1 MQFNFDVAIIGA
13 GPNGLCL
20 AQALVECGLRIAVIE
35 RQAEEAIAQPAFD
48 GREIALTHRSSRM
61 LQELGIWQHID
72 PSAISVLR
80 DAQVLNGP
88 SLYAMKIQQ
97 QDGEQTALGHLVAN
111 YQIRQAAYQA
121 IKSSPHIHLFTD
133 KTLSSMHTD
142 KTQAHLTLASGEKLQ
157 AALIVAADSRF
168 SETRR
173 MMGISANMH
182 DFGKSMMVCVMEHAI
197 PHQHSAWEWF
207 DYGQTLALLPMNG
220 QRSSVVITL
229 AAAEM
234 QALMQMHALDFNHAI
249 EKRFAHRLGQ
259 MRLASSRHT
268 YPLVTAYAERFCAQ
282 RFALVGDAA
291 VGMHPVT
298 AHGFNFGLLGIAH
311 LRQEIKNALASG
323 GDIASQRA
331 LLNYERKLRLDTR
344 PLFLATHAI
353 AKLYSDDSALARIL
367 RVASLRVANNISPI
381 KRAIANRL
389 AETH

>member
-1 MQFNFDVAIIGA
+1 MQSNFDVAIIGA

-20 AQALVECGLRIAVIE
+20 AQALAMCGLRIAVIE
-35 RQAEEAIAQPAFD
+35 RQTEEAIAQPAFD

-61 LQELGIWQHID
+61 LRELGIWQHID
-72 PSAISVLR
+72 PNAISVLR

-88 SLYAMKIQQ
+88 SLYAMKIKQ
-97 QDGEQTALGHLVAN
+97 QDSGQTELGYLVAN

-121 IKSSPHIHLFTD
+121 IKSSPNIHLFTD

-182 DFGKSMMVCVMEHAI
+182 DFGKSMMVYVMEHTI

-220 QRSSVVITL
+220 QHSSVVITL
-229 AAAEM
+229 AAAQI
-234 QALMQMHALDFNHAI
+234 QALMQMNELDFNHAI
-249 EKRFAHRLGQ
+249 EKRFAHRLGN
-259 MRLASSRHT
+259 MRLASSRHA
-268 YPLVTAYAERFCAQ
+268 YPLVTAYANRFCVQ
-282 RFALVGDAA
+282 RFALIGDAA

-311 LRQEIKNALASG
+311 LTQEIKNAQTRG
-323 GDIASQRA
+323 GDIASQRV

-353 AKLYSDDSALARIL
+353 AKLYSDDTPLARMV
-367 RVASLRVANNISPI
+367 RTTSLRLANNINPL

-389 AETH
+389 TEAY